1 MNVRTPI
8 TTAIL
13 TLGLACA
20 PAFAGPAHPFMGP
33 TTQTPSDMVQTSTR
47 NLVVRVHKVYAFD
60 QLDRNHNGMLT
71 RAEIPADMKNLRR
84 NFNRADF
91 DHNGQLSPREYY
103 LYSHGL
109 SPNYIGAYHVFV
121 ATHRHFNPAVESI
134 GLAR

>member
-8 TTAIL
+8 ATAIL

-47 NLVVRVHKVYAFD
+47 NLVVRVHKVDAFD

-71 RAEIPADMKNLRR
+71 RAEIPADMKKPTLQPRSGKHR
-84 NFNRADF
+84 PGA
-91 DHNGQLSPREYY
+91 LSRGGP
-103 LYSHGL
+103 
-109 SPNYIGAYHVFV
+109 
-121 ATHRHFNPAVESI
+121 
-134 GLAR
+134 

>member
-20 PAFAGPAHPFMGP
+20 PAFAGPAHSSVG
-33 TTQTPSDMVQTSTR
+33 TSVQTPSSMVQTGTR
-47 NLVVRVHKVYAFD
+47 NIALTVRKVYDFD
-60 QLDRNHNGMLT
+60 KLDRNHNGMLT

-91 DHNGQLSPREYY
+91 DHNGQLSQREYY

-109 SPNYIGAYHVFV
+109 SPNYIGAYHIFV
-121 ATHRHFNPAVESI
+121 AVHRHYSPAVERI
-134 GLAR
+134 GLDR